1 MLYTNTTKE
10 MQKKHILI
18 MRIISQ
24 QLNGA
29 GNITHICVVQ
39 VFCSSNL
46 YIVYST
52 VSTLYYLTIISN
64 MCYILQILFVSE
76 MVNNFY

>member
-1 MLYTNTTKE
+1 ME
-10 MQKKHILI
+10 
-18 MRIISQ
+18 RE
-24 QLNGA
+24 
-29 GNITHICVVQ
+29 NITHICVVQ
-39 VFCSSNL
+39 VFCSFNL
-46 YIVYST
+46 YIDNIVYST